1 MLLFPVLIQ
10 ASGCATLL
18 VGAAVGAGG
27 VVWAKERLE
36 EKFTVSVSKA
46 HEAALKALEELEL
59 PVNED
64 KKDKLTAKIRSE
76 FADGKGIWIDIQSL
90 TESSAKI
97 TIPVG
102 IFGDEAK
109 SRKLLDTIHR
119 HM

>member
-18 VGAAVGAGG
+18 VGVAVGAGG

-36 EKFTVSVSKA
+36 EKFTVSVSKV

-76 FADGKGIWIDIQSL
+76 FADGKRIWIDIQSL
-90 TESSAKI
+90 SESSAKI
-97 TIPVG
+97 TIRVG
-102 IFGDEAK
+102 MFGDEAK